1 MLKKKAKDLAI
12 KDLRDCLDNN
22 VILMKDLDQFH
33 DQMGRIKGKFLL
45 IDFSETTDI
54 ENGKI
59 SKSIEVQM
67 EDYSG
72 KISIDAFEAHAVLPN
87 KLVTVDTEYYVSKRN
102 DENTITASINNNGYK
117 IKFEKV

>member
-1 MLKKKAKDLAI
+1 MAI

-22 VILMKDLDQFH
+22 VILMKDLDQFD

-72 KISIDAFEAHAVLPN
+72 KISIASSDTHAVLLN
-87 KLVTVDTEYYVSKRN
+87 GVATVDTE
-102 DENTITASINNNGYK
+102 
-117 IKFEKV
+117 